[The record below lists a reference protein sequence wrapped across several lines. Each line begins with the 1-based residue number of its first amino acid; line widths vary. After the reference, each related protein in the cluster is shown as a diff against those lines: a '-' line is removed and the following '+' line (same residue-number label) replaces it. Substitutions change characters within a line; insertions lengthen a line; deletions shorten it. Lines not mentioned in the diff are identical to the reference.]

1 MKTRHYKLTC
11 INCGTKFT
19 SLCSTT
25 KLCEDC
31 KKKECPVCGEKK
43 IPYSRY
49 SHNICTECYK
59 KLPGFG
65 VKRTNYIGFCNK
77 HGHYIGGGM
86 CPICETDIRT
96 IKCIECGK
104 TYIEKEQRLG
114 RLMNNEGI
122 HACEECKKKAIGNG
136 NILRKCARCGS
147 LVYVNNSF
155 SVCPNC
161 HKSMIEYD
169 VKCKYCGKIFK
180 SFSNTSKICEDCL
193 KDVNKPRS
201 VKRLKSM
208 LSSKN
213 FYLENNIII
222 AKTNTKQDKRG
233 FKERECLRCGRKFM
247 PVSPRQKVCKKCF
260 IINTCENCGAK
271 FVSSHGGN
279 ARFCSPNCSAKKQ
292 IRNSDEEHIK
302 SINRRIEQS
311 KNKINIENYLDICD
325 SNFCNFKGF
334 PGIWFIYSKE
344 KDVVLDVHITTDIA
358 DEILKIK
365 KRIEEKRTAK
375 YVELNKWKESMSFK
389 FLCNIENWE
398 DGLVKEMDFAEKS
411 SALFWNPSPGYQI
424 DRYNREHN
432 TNRRSW

>member
-1 MKTRHYKLTC
+1 MTC
-11 INCGTKFT
+11 TNCRTKFT

-86 CPICETDIRT
+86 CPVCETDIRT
-96 IKCIECGK
+96 IKCVKCGK
-104 TYIEKEQRLG
+104 TYIEKGQRLE
-114 RLMNNEGI
+114 RLINNEGT

-136 NILRKCARCGS
+136 NILRKCSRCGS

-201 VKRLKSM
+201 VKRLESM
-208 LSSKN
+208 LSDKN
-213 FYLENNIII
+213 FYIENNIIMT
-222 AKTNTKQDKRG
+222 KTNIKQDRRCL
-233 FKERECLRCGRKFM
+233 KERECLRCGRKFM

-302 SINRRIEQS
+302 SINRRIGQS

-365 KRIEEKRTAK
+365 KRIEEKKNSKICRT
-375 YVELNKWKESMSFK
+375 
-389 FLCNIENWE
+389 
-398 DGLVKEMDFAEKS
+398 
-411 SALFWNPSPGYQI
+411 
-424 DRYNREHN
+424 
-432 TNRRSW
+432 